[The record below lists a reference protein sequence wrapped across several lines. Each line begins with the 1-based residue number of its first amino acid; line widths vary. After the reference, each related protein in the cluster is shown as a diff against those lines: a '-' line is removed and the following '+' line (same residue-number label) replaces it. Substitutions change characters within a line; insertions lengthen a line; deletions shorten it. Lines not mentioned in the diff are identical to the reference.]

1 MDRSGTQQVVPT
13 KLLLVKPRTS
23 CRDSLTPAS
32 LLIHNEKR
40 KPIFETLMVDLV
52 SSVPFLLGFSSMPTA
67 FILGHLTLNSLLLGS
82 FTPIHPTS
90 QCPLCF
96 FKFTLCSYSDLQAY
110 RCHSVHEG
118 KPMVPARG
126 FLCGPASSVTILIS
140 CKIRSAFWS
149 QPCPKTSLGFLP

>member
-13 KLLLVKPRTS
+13 KLLLVKPSTS
-23 CRDSLTPAS
+23 SRDSLTPAS

-96 FKFTLCSYSDLQAY
+96 FKFTLCSYSDHKPTDAIQFMRANPWY
-110 RCHSVHEG
+110 RPEG
-118 KPMVPARG
+118 
-126 FLCGPASSVTILIS
+126 FSGPASSVTILIS

-149 QPCPKTSLGFLP
+149 QPCPKTSVGFLP